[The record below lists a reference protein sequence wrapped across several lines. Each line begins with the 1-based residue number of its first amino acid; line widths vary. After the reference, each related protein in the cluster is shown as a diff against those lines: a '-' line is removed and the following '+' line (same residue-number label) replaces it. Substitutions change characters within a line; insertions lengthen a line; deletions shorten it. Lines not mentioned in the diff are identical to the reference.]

1 MSSAAEIPAS
11 LRPTLAGTL
20 LYHLL
25 PVRRSVVLANM
36 RQVFGEVASEKDLR
50 RLARCFYSHVI
61 KSIGENLSLLWTS
74 TRRHTR
80 RVELQGVDHMLK
92 AAERGKGLLVLS
104 GHFGNWE
111 YAAIGAIRQFEE
123 YRGRFHIIRKKLSRG
138 LEGWVVRRCERAG
151 LHVIER
157 RDALVRSSE
166 ALEKNDA
173 VVYIMDQHA
182 SVGRKRGRNPK
193 SLHVDFFGRKA
204 WTNRSLS
211 LLAANTGAAV
221 VPATSYRRPDGTH
234 VMRFEEPL
242 AWIEAED
249 TKEELVLNTRR
260 YNEVLE
266 RFVLEHP
273 DQWFWMH
280 RRWKE
285 RSGL

>member
-1 MSSAAEIPAS
+1 MAYAAEIPAD
-11 LRPTLAGTL
+11 LRPSLAGSL
-20 LYHLL
+20 FYWFL
-25 PVRRSVVLANM
+25 PVRRSTVLANM
-36 RQVFGEVASEKDLR
+36 RRVFGEGASEKDIR
-50 RLARCFYSHVI
+50 RLARCFYSHLLR
-61 KSIGENLSLLWTS
+61 SIRENLSLVWTS
-74 TRRHTR
+74 TRRHTSL
-80 RVELQGVDHMLK
+80 VELQGVEHMLK

-123 YRGRFHIIRKKLSRG
+123 YRGRFHIIRKRLSRG

-151 LHVIER
+151 LRVIER

-166 ALEKNDA
+166 ALEQNDA

-193 SLHVDFFGRKA
+193 SLHVEFFGRKA

-242 AWIEAED
+242 EWIGAED
-249 TKEELVLNTRR
+249 TKEELLLNTRR

-285 RSGL
+285 RSSL